1 MSIKMQSKD
10 FSDSKDI
17 RKRKTKTLQ
26 DNNNLELDS
35 NSLKCQECGSII
47 IKNPQLGQYC
57 CSECGLVILEKEI
70 DFSNN
75 EVRIYN
81 SQEARLRSRTG
92 PPSLPFIS
100 SINFTLIRK
109 KETNDYNLKR
119 SVKHNMHP
127 SNRVRQLRTGFS
139 EILRI
144 GNNLGLSSQVMNE
157 AQLLFVK
164 AYNKKL
170 LIGRGAI
177 KIAVA
182 SLYVACRRI
191 GILKTFKDLIDR
203 PELNPKSI
211 KKTVT
216 TLILSFNLKLQTSQ
230 PSFFVSFFS
239 SVT

>member
-1 MSIKMQSKD
+1 M
-10 FSDSKDI
+10 
-17 RKRKTKTLQ
+17 
-26 DNNNLELDS
+26 
-35 NSLKCQECGSII
+35 
-47 IKNPQLGQYC
+47 
-57 CSECGLVILEKEI
+57 
-70 DFSNN
+70 
-75 EVRIYN
+75 
-81 SQEARLRSRTG
+81 
-92 PPSLPFIS
+92 
-100 SINFTLIRK
+100 
-109 KETNDYNLKR
+109 
-119 SVKHNMHP
+119 
-127 SNRVRQLRTGFS
+127 RTGFS

-182 SLYVACRRI
+182 SLYIACRRI

-230 PSFFVSFFS
+230 PSFFVSSFISQLFLS
-239 SVT
+239 LSYSIFQEIFPRIFPLKHRHQADHKF